1 MKFTSVKCD
10 DSEKMCSEVDRRL
23 LEMEV
28 RVVVVV
34 REGESDCVVDEFAQG
49 RGGISGDARG
59 GTCVLLLIYCCSR
72 CHQRGWAL
80 CLNF

>member
-34 REGESDCVVDEFAQG
+34 REAG
-49 RGGISGDARG
+49 
-59 GTCVLLLIYCCSR
+59 
-72 CHQRGWAL
+72 
-80 CLNF
+80 